1 MKPAFRLEDHL
12 CFSIYSCSR
21 AIQRMYQPALKKL
34 GITYP
39 QYLVLLVLWE
49 NRECSVKQ
57 IGALLDLDSGT
68 LTPLLKRMEGKAL
81 LQRKRSQ
88 VDERMVTVRL
98 TEKGAALKEKT
109 VCIPETLI
117 RSSRMTQAEMQ
128 NLNRTIKLLTQQV
141 TQGQMK

>member
-21 AIQRMYQPALKKL
+21 AILRMYQPALKKL
-34 GITYP
+34 EITYP
-39 QYLVLLVLWE
+39 QYLVLLALWE

-68 LTPLLKRMEGKAL
+68 LTPLLKRMESKAL
-81 LQRKRSQ
+81 LQRKRSLD
-88 VDERMVTVRL
+88 DERIVTVRL
-98 TEKGAALKEKT
+98 TEKGAALKEKA

-117 RSSRMTQAEMQ
+117 RSSQMTEAEIQ

>member
-98 TEKGAALKEKT
+98 TEKGAALKEK
-109 VCIPETLI
+109 PFAFL
-117 RSSRMTQAEMQ
+117 RRLFDQA
-128 NLNRTIKLLTQQV
+128 
-141 TQGQMK
+141 G